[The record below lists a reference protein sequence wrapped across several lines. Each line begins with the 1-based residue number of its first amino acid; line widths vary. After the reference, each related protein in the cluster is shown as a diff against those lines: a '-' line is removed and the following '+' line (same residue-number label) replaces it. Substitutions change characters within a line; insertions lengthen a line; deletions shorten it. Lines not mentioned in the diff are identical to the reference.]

1 MTVDVKQRS
10 ELFVERFRRV
20 SAFFLPQLKTFAA
33 AMRKALIFISALCF
47 LAGFVRGEDSV
58 EADVGTVENDL
69 GASREGSRTDNEAVQ
84 REEEAIKLD
93 GLNVA
98 QVKEL
103 RDKAEKFTFQTEV
116 NRIMKLIIN
125 SLYRNKDI
133 FLRELISNASDALD
147 KIRLLSL
154 TDRNVLDTNPELAIR
169 IKCDKENKILSITDS
184 GIGMTKSDLISNLGT
199 IAKSGTAEFLGKMQE
214 TSNTQDLNDMIG
226 QFGVG
231 FYSAFLV
238 SNTVVVT
245 SKHNDDKQY
254 IWQSDSSSYSIV
266 EDPRG
271 DTLKRGTTVSLHLKD
286 EALDFLEEDTIRE
299 LVKKY
304 SQFINFPIYLWSSKV
319 IQVDEDEDDEEKPVK
334 EDESKKEDSTEDK
347 VTDEEDD
354 AKVEDAEEEKKTK
367 KVDKTVWDWELLN
380 DSKPIWTLKPSDV
393 EDKDY
398 NDFYKALTKDTQDP
412 LAKIHFVAEGEVT
425 FKSLL
430 FIPKVQP
437 GDSFNRY
444 GTKSDNIKL
453 YVRRVFITD
462 KFTDMMPNYL
472 SFIRGIVDS
481 DDLPLNVSR
490 ENLQQHKLIKVIKKK
505 LIRKVLDMIKKIP
518 KEEYEKFWKEYS
530 TNVKLGVIEDAQ
542 NRARLSK
549 LLMFHSS
556 TQKSLTS
563 LTDYVSRMKAKQQ
576 HIYYIAGSSEGEVRK
591 SPFVERLD
599 KKGYEVL
606 YLTEAVDEYAIS
618 ALPEFDGKK
627 FQNVAKEG
635 FSLDEG
641 DKAKERMEQ
650 MKSTFDPLVKWLNDV
665 LKDHISK
672 AQVSERLTDS
682 PCALVASMF
691 GWTGNMERL
700 AISNAH
706 QKTDDPQKTYYLNQK
721 KTLEVNPR
729 HPLIRELLRRVE
741 VDTTDETAKDIA
753 LMMFKTATLRSGYML
768 RETASFAD
776 SVEQLMRKSLGIS
789 LDEVPE
795 EEEVQEEESA
805 SAEAETDNE
814 SEKIIDM
821 DANEEEEEEKHDEL

>member
-1 MTVDVKQRS
+1 MKKVLILVS
-10 ELFVERFRRV
+10 VLF
-20 SAFFLPQLKTFAA
+20 L
-33 AMRKALIFISALCF
+33 
-47 LAGFVRGEDSV
+47 LAGSVRAEDQV
-58 EADVGTVENDL
+58 EENVGTVENDL
-69 GASREGSRTDNEAVQ
+69 GASREGSRTDDEVVQ

-93 GLNVA
+93 GLNVV
-98 QVKEL
+98 QIKEL

-154 TDRNVLDTNPELAIR
+154 TDKNVLDTNPELAIR
-169 IKCDKENKILSITDS
+169 IKSDRENKILSITDS
-184 GIGMTKSDLISNLGT
+184 GIGMTKKELISNLGT
-199 IAKSGTAEFLGKMQE
+199 IAKSGTAEFLGKMQD

-238 SNTVVVT
+238 SHTVIVT
-245 SKHNDDKQY
+245 SKHNDDKQH
-254 IWQSDSSSYSIV
+254 IWQSDSGSYSIA

-286 EALDFLEEDTIRE
+286 EALDFLEEDTIRN

-319 IQVDEDEDDEEKPVK
+319 IQVDEEEEEEEKAVK
-334 EDESKKEDSTEDK
+334 EDVSNKEETAEDK
-347 VTDEEDD
+347 VDEEED

-367 KVDKTVWDWELLN
+367 KVDKTIWDWELLN

-398 NDFYKALTKDTQDP
+398 NDFYKALTKDTQEP

-444 GTKSDNIKL
+444 GTKADNIKL

-462 KFTDMMPNYL
+462 KFTDMMANYL

-518 KEEYEKFWKEYS
+518 KEDYEKFWKEYS
-530 TNVKLGVIEDAQ
+530 TNIKLGVIEDAQ

-549 LLMFHSS
+549 LLLFQSS
-556 TQKSLTS
+556 TQTGATS
-563 LTDYVSRMKAKQQ
+563 LADYVSRM
-576 HIYYIAGSSEGEVRK
+576 GR
-591 SPFVERLD
+591 
-599 KKGYEVL
+599 
-606 YLTEAVDEYAIS
+606 VDEYALS

-635 FSLDEG
+635 FTLDVGE
-641 DKAKERMEQ
+641 KAKERMEQ
-650 MKSTFDPLVKWLNDV
+650 MKTTFEPLVKWLNDV
-665 LKDHISK
+665 LKNHISK
-672 AQVSERLTDS
+672 AQISERLTDS

-721 KTLEVNPR
+721 KTLEINPR

-741 VDTTDETAKDIA
+741 ADTSDQTAKDIA

-776 SVEQLMRKSLGIS
+776 SVEQLMRQTLGIS

-795 EEEVQEEESA
+795 EEETQEEESA
-805 SAEAETDNE
+805 STETDVDLD

-821 DANEEEEEEKHDEL
+821 DANEDEKDDEKHDEL